1 MTVFS
6 IYFTLFYKKFKFSL
20 KYITMRNFIL
30 FLLLSVFN
38 IPFALSQKVLL
49 DGYVFEKNNRGYLN
63 EVKVTVLEKNGIL
76 IGEALTDQ
84 NGHFTI
90 PAQAN
95 KEYDVQFEK
104 KVFVTAKETVSTAG
118 KNEGEKVY
126 VEHKM
131 IRQPGYLLEI
141 TLAEKR
147 ESAEIPVD
155 AVNGSRI
162 EIYNHTTKKEELVIE
177 NSTSPTFSITLQQG
191 NEYSILIRKEGFFN
205 KRLHANVN
213 INGCYLCMEGFGTVN
228 PGVVDNL
235 TSAEDNKLG
244 TLLAN
249 VEMERLNTQKK
260 ITIRNIYYAL
270 NSSELTDE
278 AKKELDKVRVLL
290 ENNPSLVIELG
301 SHTDSRGSDEAN
313 LKLSQ
318 ARAQSAVQYI
328 TSSGLVDESR
338 LKAKGYGEKVLVN
351 KCNDGVPCSEAE
363 HIQNRRTEMKIVGF
377 TQDGFA
383 GKSLM
388 EIVHQEEM
396 TRFLKSGE
404 SDKEYIDG
412 TVNVNKPQPKPLPT
426 PIKKQPAIEK
436 PLSKPVKGDKT
447 HATVEKTGSVEPFD
461 DDKPVSKPDIQPVDI
476 RNVTAD
482 RFDESPIPKAQPET
496 IEAVVTKPTPTS
508 DKNLEKITVN
518 LKEVGD
524 FSGYKIELFTSPKFL
539 NAEDPDLKMIAA
551 EVMTDVFYE
560 NLRNGKTAYSVGY
573 FQGWTETERFLRK
586 IISKYPAARIIEYY
600 KGKRL
605 GE

>member
-1 MTVFS
+1 
-6 IYFTLFYKKFKFSL
+6 
-20 KYITMRNFIL
+20 MRNFLIV
-30 FLLLSVFN
+30 LLLCLFN
-38 IPFALSQKVLL
+38 IPFALSQKVIL
-49 DGYVFEKNNRGYLN
+49 DGYVFEKNNRGFLN
-63 EVKVTVLEKNGIL
+63 EVKVTVLEKSGVL
-76 IGEALTDQ
+76 IGETLTDQ
-84 NGHFTI
+84 NGHFSI
-90 PAQAN
+90 PAEVN

-104 KVFVTAKETVSTAG
+104 KVFVTAKETVSTSG

-126 VEHKM
+126 VEHRM
-131 IRQPGYLLEI
+131 TRQPGYLLEI

-177 NSTSPTFSITLQQG
+177 SSKSPTFSITLQQG
-191 NEYSILIRKEGFFN
+191 NEYSILVRKEGFFN

-228 PGVVDNL
+228 PGVMDNL
-235 TSAEDNKLG
+235 SSAEDNKLG

-260 ITIRNIYYAL
+260 IAIRNIYYAL
-270 NSSELTDE
+270 NSSELTEE

-290 ENNPSLVIELG
+290 ENNPALVIELG

-328 TSSGLVDESR
+328 TSSGLVEEAR
-338 LKAKGYGEKVLVN
+338 LKAKGYGEKSLVN
-351 KCNDGVPCSEAE
+351 KCEDGVPCNEAE
-363 HIQNRRTEMKIVGF
+363 HIQNRRTEMRIVGF

-404 SDKEYIDG
+404 SDKEYSNG
-412 TVNVNKPQPKPLPT
+412 TINTNKPQPSPLPIPDKKPATGKPMSKPLNVKDVPM
-426 PIKKQPAIEK
+426 PAEKVGSIE
-436 PLSKPVKGDKT
+436 
-447 HATVEKTGSVEPFD
+447 AFD
-461 DDKPVSKPDIQPVDI
+461 DDKPVTKPDIQPV
-476 RNVTAD
+476 NVTAD
-482 RFDESPIPKAQPET
+482 RFDESPIEKRQSEAIET
-496 IEAVVTKPTPTS
+496 VVTKPTPAS
-508 DKNLEKITVN
+508 DKNLEKIIVN
-518 LKEVGD
+518 LKEVGNY
-524 FSGYKIELFTSPKFL
+524 SGYKIQLFVSPKPL
-539 NAEDPDLKMIAA
+539 SANDPDLKMIAA
-551 EVMTDVFYE
+551 EVMSDVFYE
-560 NLRNGKTAYSVGY
+560 ALKNGQIAYSIGY
-573 FQGWTETERFLRK
+573 FQGWIETERFLGK
-586 IISKYPAARIIEYY
+586 VMSKYPAARIVEYY
-600 KGKRL
+600 NGKRL